1 MPDDPGSLVIAD
13 IAFIAGHP
21 TPARLAAAVRRA
33 ALPLLVLVLVPA
45 CRSDRVSLSY
55 RLDPGVR
62 LEHRLTLQASV
73 VRTLAGETRHEEIL
87 ATFTATQ
94 DVVGPSDQGGV
105 EAAISL
111 VPEGLEVNGR
121 PVDIG
126 PAQEFAVR
134 LDPDGRVV
142 AVEAAAEEG
151 TEALQ
156 PVGIERILPRL
167 RPVLPGSPVRPGD
180 AWRSETEFTDEQ
192 GRFALRT
199 RSRLTQLGV
208 AEGRDA
214 ALVRTTYESPVER
227 QEVFANA
234 VAEVTGS
241 DVGAQ
246 EAWFALD
253 GYLVRAVG
261 DSVGTYRVTF
271 SPPEA
276 EQGLAPVR
284 GALRVRL
291 HLDMQLLSA
300 TGVPA

>member
-1 MPDDPGSLVIAD
+1 MI
-13 IAFIAGHP
+13 
-21 TPARLAAAVRRA
+21 
-33 ALPLLVLVLVPA
+33 
-45 CRSDRVSLSY
+45 
-55 RLDPGVR
+55 
-62 LEHRLTLQASV
+62 
-73 VRTLAGETRHEEIL
+73 RTLAGETRTEEIL
-87 ATFTATQ
+87 ATFRASQ
-94 DVVGPSDQGGV
+94 EVVGPSSQGGV

-126 PAQEFAVR
+126 PAQEYAVQ
-134 LDPDGRVV
+134 LAPDGRVV
-142 AVEAAAEEG
+142 AVEAAAGEG
-151 TEALQ
+151 TEALE

-167 RPVLPGSPVRPGD
+167 RPVLPGRPVRPGD
-180 AWRSETEFTDEQ
+180 SWRSETEFTDEQ

-199 RSRLTQLGV
+199 RSRLTQLGH
-208 AEGRDA
+208 ADGRDA

-234 VAEVTGS
+234 VAQVSGS

-261 DSVGTYRVTF
+261 DSFGTYRVTF
-271 SPPEA
+271 TPPEGEA
-276 EQGLAPVR
+276 GLAPVR

-291 HLDMQLLSA
+291 HLEMQLLSA
-300 TGVPA
+300 TGIRA

>member
-1 MPDDPGSLVIAD
+1 M
-13 IAFIAGHP
+13 
-21 TPARLAAAVRRA
+21 RRV
-33 ALPLLVLVLVPA
+33 ALLLLVLLLPA
-45 CRSDRVSLSY
+45 CRSDRVALTY
-55 RLDPGVR
+55 PLAPGIR
-62 LEHRLTLQASV
+62 LEHRLTLDASV
-73 VRTLAGETRHEEIL
+73 VRTLAGETRREEIV
-87 ATFTATQ
+87 ATFTAAQ
-94 DVVGPSDQGGV
+94 EVVGPSDQGGV

-121 PVDIG
+121 SVDIG

-134 LDPDGRVV
+134 LGPDGRVV
-142 AVEAAAEEG
+142 AVEAATDEG
-151 TEALQ
+151 TDALD
-156 PVGIERILPRL
+156 PVGLERILPRL
-167 RPVLPGSPVRPGD
+167 RPVLPGRPVTPGD
-180 AWRSETEFTDEQ
+180 AWRSQTEFTDEQ
-192 GRFALRT
+192 GRFSLRT

-208 AEGRDA
+208 TDGREA
-214 ALVRTTYESPVER
+214 ALVRTTYESPVQR

-234 VAEVTGS
+234 VAQVTGS

-271 SPPEA
+271 TPPE
-276 EQGLAPVR
+276 EEEGLAPVQ

-291 HLDMQLLSA
+291 HLEMQLLSA

>member
-1 MPDDPGSLVIAD
+1 V
-13 IAFIAGHP
+13 
-21 TPARLAAAVRRA
+21 
-33 ALPLLVLVLVPA
+33 ALT
-45 CRSDRVSLSY
+45 Y

-62 LEHRLTLQASV
+62 LEHRLTLEASV
-73 VRTLAGETRHEEIL
+73 VRTLAGETRREEIA
-87 ATFTATQ
+87 ATFTAAQ
-94 DVVGPSDQGGV
+94 EVVGPSDQGGV

-111 VPEGLEVNGR
+111 VPEGLEVDGR

-134 LDPDGRVV
+134 LGEDGRVV
-142 AVEAAAEEG
+142 AVEAAADEG
-151 TEALQ
+151 TEALD
-156 PVGIERILPRL
+156 PVGLERILPRL
-167 RPVLPGSPVRPGD
+167 RPVLPGRPVTPGD

-192 GRFALRT
+192 GRFSLRT
-199 RSRLTQLGV
+199 RSRLAQLGV
-208 AEGRDA
+208 TDGREA
-214 ALVRTTYESPVER
+214 ALVRTTYQSPVQR

-234 VAEVTGS
+234 VAQVTGS

-271 SPPEA
+271 TPPE
-276 EQGLAPVR
+276 EEEGLAPVR

-291 HLDMQLLSA
+291 HLEMQLLSA
-300 TGVPA
+300 TGVPASA

>member
-1 MPDDPGSLVIAD
+1 
-13 IAFIAGHP
+13 
-21 TPARLAAAVRRA
+21 VRRA
-33 ALPLLVLVLVPA
+33 ALPLLLVVTLTA
-45 CRSDRVSLSY
+45 CRSDRVPLSY
-55 RLDPGVR
+55 RLDPGLR

-73 VRTLAGETRHEEIL
+73 VRTLAGETRREEIL
-87 ATFTATQ
+87 ATFRAAQ
-94 DVVGPSDQGGV
+94 EIIGPADEGGV

-111 VPEGLEVNGR
+111 TPEGLEVNGR

-142 AVEAAAEEG
+142 AVEAAAGEG
-151 TEALQ
+151 TEALE
-156 PVGIERILPRL
+156 PVGLERILPRL
-167 RPVLPGSPVRPGD
+167 RPVLPGRPVRPGD
-180 AWRSETEFTDEQ
+180 SWHSSTEFTDEE
-192 GRFALRT
+192 GRFALRS

-214 ALVRTTYESPVER
+214 ALVRTTYESPVDR
-227 QEVFANA
+227 REVFSNA
-234 VAEVTGS
+234 VAEVSGS

-246 EAWFALD
+246 QAWFALA

-271 SPPEA
+271 TPPE
-276 EQGLAPVR
+276 EEELAPVR

-291 HLDMQLLSA
+291 HLEMQLLSA
-300 TGVPA
+300 TGVAA

>member
-1 MPDDPGSLVIAD
+1 M
-13 IAFIAGHP
+13 
-21 TPARLAAAVRRA
+21 RRA
-33 ALPLLVLVLVPA
+33 ALPLLLLLSA
-45 CRSDRVSLSY
+45 CGSDRVPLTY

-73 VRTLAGETRHEEIL
+73 IRTLAGETRTEEIL
-87 ATFTATQ
+87 ATFRASQ
-94 DVVGPSDQGGV
+94 EVVGPSGQGGV

-126 PAQEFAVR
+126 PAQEYAVR
-134 LDPDGRVV
+134 LGPDGRVV
-142 AVEAAAEEG
+142 AVEAAAGEG
-151 TEALQ
+151 TEALE

-167 RPVLPGSPVRPGD
+167 RPVLPGRPVRPGD
-180 AWRSETEFTDEQ
+180 SWRSETEFTDEQ
-192 GRFALRT
+192 GRFTLRT
-199 RSRLTQLGV
+199 RSRLTQLGR

-234 VAEVTGS
+234 VAQVSGS

-271 SPPEA
+271 TPPEGEA
-276 EQGLAPVR
+276 GLAPVR

-291 HLDMQLLSA
+291 HLEMQLLSA
-300 TGVPA
+300 TGIRA

>member
-1 MPDDPGSLVIAD
+1 MRRV
-13 IAFIAGHP
+13 AFP
-21 TPARLAAAVRRA
+21 
-33 ALPLLVLVLVPA
+33 VLVLLLLPA
-45 CRSDRVSLSY
+45 CRSDRVALTY
-55 RLDPGVR
+55 RLDQGVR
-62 LEHRLTLQASV
+62 LEHRLTLEASV
-73 VRTLAGETRHEEIL
+73 VRTLAGETRREEIA
-87 ATFTATQ
+87 ATFTAAQ
-94 DVVGPSDQGGV
+94 EVVGPSDQGGV

-111 VPEGLEVNGR
+111 VPEGLEVDGR

-134 LDPDGRVV
+134 LGEDGRVV
-142 AVEAAAEEG
+142 AVEAAADEG
-151 TEALQ
+151 TEALD
-156 PVGIERILPRL
+156 PVGLERILPRL
-167 RPVLPGSPVRPGD
+167 RPVLPGRPVTPGD

-192 GRFALRT
+192 GRFSLRT
-199 RSRLTQLGV
+199 RSRLDQLGV
-208 AEGRDA
+208 TDGREA
-214 ALVRTTYESPVER
+214 ALVRTTYQSPVQR

-234 VAEVTGS
+234 VAQVTGS

-271 SPPEA
+271 TPPE
-276 EQGLAPVR
+276 EEEGLAPVR

-291 HLDMQLLSA
+291 HLEMQLLSA